1 MKRQVESNQKQFI
14 SVKKLPQETLSNIEK
29 LAQDNLEDSNE
40 DQNELYHY
48 GTPRHSGRYPWGS
61 GENPYQGDFD
71 FKAHVASLKNK
82 GWTQKE
88 IAKSMKMNTSQ
99 LRAKIDI
106 SSENITRARDSMV
119 FKLRD
124 KGYSKVAIAR
134 QLQIPESTVRNVLK
148 NVDKVKEN
156 STRAV
161 AESLKQAVKD
171 QKYIDVGHGC
181 ESQMGISK
189 DKLRHAVALMEQEG
203 FEIQYHEQPQM
214 GTGKATMM
222 KILVPKDTPWVE
234 VEKARKNAE
243 IDFPGFHYEHGDYEN
258 PHKLETPVAV
268 SEKRVKIIYPKDG
281 GDKKDGLIE
290 IRPGCEDLNLGR
302 NSYAQVRIAV
312 GEGNGTHFAKGVA
325 VYGDPKDF
333 PKGVDILVNTSKPND
348 YPMMGDKSKTV
359 LKPMKNDP
367 ITNNPFGASINQDD
381 TGETKHPLR
390 YFQAH
395 YTGKDGKEHLSALN
409 IVNEQGTWDE
419 WNRNLSSQF
428 LAKQTLSLA
437 RRQLSLDARM
447 RNDEFEEL
455 KTINN
460 PVVRKNLLE
469 SFADNCD
476 SAAVHLKAAALPRQA
491 MQLLIPF
498 TNIKEDEIYAP
509 NFHDGE
515 KVCLIRFPH
524 TGRFEIP
531 ELTVNNRF
539 PDGQRVIG
547 GSDPTIKRDA
557 VGINPKVAQQLS
569 GADFDGDTVLVIPNN
584 SGSVKTYHQLK
595 GLEGFNE
602 EFHERYKRPEDSP
615 YAQMTPHE
623 KGMQMG
629 LVSNLITD
637 MTLKGATE
645 PELARAVRH
654 SMVII
659 DAEKHDL
666 DWRQSAEDNNIKQ
679 LYQKYQNRTQGGAS
693 TLISKASSEKD
704 IDYRRAGERRIDP
717 ETGKPRIFYIDPKTG
732 EKLWTT
738 PKPGEKGYKEVSRR
752 VMKDIKDPET
762 GKPIIDPNTKQKLK
776 EPMRD
781 ENGNVIWKKST
792 KKIKSQW
799 MYEEPDAMRLSS
811 GTPMENIYGE
821 YANAMKALGNKARLE
836 ASHIRPYKQNTS
848 AHEVY
853 LKEVK
858 ELEAALALAKKN
870 APLERK
876 AQMLANKFFQLK
888 KQDNPEL
895 EYDKDKQK
903 KVKGQCLEEA
913 RYRVGAKKALIDP
926 TDRQW
931 EAIQAGAISSNKLE
945 EILKNCDIDKIK
957 KRATPRTPKG
967 ISPAKLSTA
976 KLRLNRGYSPD
987 DVAMSLGVSV
997 STLYRALDID
1007 GDGKKD

>member
-1 MKRQVESNQKQFI
+1 MKRQVKPNQKEQKVLQTDI
-14 SVKKLPQETLSNIEK
+14 PTEESEVVGEKKQRK
-29 LAQDNLEDSNE
+29 K
-40 DQNELYHY
+40 ELYHY

-61 GENPYQGDFD
+61 GENPYQGDMD
-71 FKAHVASLKNK
+71 FKAHVASLKQR
-82 GWTQKE
+82 GWSQKE

-106 SSENITRARDSMV
+106 ASENISRGRDSMI

-124 KGYSKVAIAR
+124 KGYSKMAISR

-148 NVDKVKEN
+148 NVDKIKTN
-156 STRAV
+156 STRNV
-161 AESLKQAVKD
+161 AEDLKKAVGE
-171 QKYIDVGHGC
+171 QKYVDVGHGC
-181 ESQMGISK
+181 EVQMGNISK
-189 DKLRHAVALMEQEG
+189 DKLRHAVALMLEEG
-203 FEIQYHEQPQM
+203 YEIQYHEQPQM
-214 GTGKATMM
+214 GTGKSTMM
-222 KILVPKDTPWVE
+222 KILVPRGTPWAE

-243 IDFPGFHYEHGDYEN
+243 IDYPGFHYEHGDYDN

-268 SEKRVKIIYPKDG
+268 NEKRVKIIYPKDG

-348 YPMMGDKSKTV
+348 YPMMGSKDKTV
-359 LKPMKNDP
+359 LKPMKKDP

-381 TGETKHPLR
+381 EGESKHPLR

-395 YTGKDGKEHLSALN
+395 YTGKDGQTHLSALN
-409 IVNEQGTWDE
+409 IVNEQGTWDD

-428 LAKQTLSLA
+428 LAKQTVPLA
-437 RRQLSLDARM
+437 KRQLSLDARM

-547 GSDPTIKRDA
+547 GNDPTVKRDA

-569 GADFDGDTVLVIPNN
+569 GADFDGDTVLVIPNDK
-584 SGSVKTYHQLK
+584 GYVRTHGPLEQLD
-595 GLEGFNE
+595 GFAE
-602 EFHERYKRPEDSP
+602 EMHERYKRPADSP
-615 YAQMTPHE
+615 YQQMTPHE

-637 MTLKGATE
+637 MTLKGATK
-645 PELARAVRH
+645 PELARAVKH

-666 DWRQSAEDNNIKQ
+666 DWRQSAEDNNIRQ
-679 LYQKYQNRTQGGAS
+679 LYIKYQGRSQGGAS

-704 IDYRRAGERRIDP
+704 IPYRKPGETRVDP
-717 ETGKPRIFYIDPKTG
+717 ETGKTRVFYTDPKTG
-732 EKLWTT
+732 AKLWTT
-738 PKPGEKGYKEVSRR
+738 PKPGEKGYKEVAKR
-752 VMKDIKDPET
+752 VLKEVKDPIT
-762 GKPIIDPNTKQKLK
+762 GKTLIDEKTKQKIK
-776 EPMRD
+776 EPVLD
-781 ENGNVIWKKST
+781 ENGKIIYKKVP
-792 KKIKSQW
+792 KMIKSQW
-799 MYEEPDAMRLSS
+799 MYEESDAMNLSS
-811 GTPMENIYGE
+811 GTQMENIYGE
-821 YANAMKALGNKARLE
+821 YANEMKSLANKARLE
-836 ASHIRPYKQNTS
+836 ASHIRPQKQDIT
-848 AHEVY
+848 AKQVY
-853 LKEVK
+853 FKEIK
-858 ELEAALALAKKN
+858 ELDAALALAKEN
-870 APLERK
+870 APRERK
-876 AQMLANKFFQLK
+876 AQMLANKLFQMK
-888 KQDNPEL
+888 KEDNPEL
-895 EYDKDKQK
+895 SYDKDKIK

-913 RYRVGAKKALIDP
+913 RYRVGAKKTLIDP

-945 EILKNCDIDKIK
+945 EIIKNCDTDKLK
-957 KRATPRTPKG
+957 KRATPRSPKG
-967 ISPAKLSTA
+967 IPPAKIATA

-987 DVAMSLGVSV
+987 EVAMSLGVSI
-997 STLYRALDID
+997 STLYRALDLD
-1007 GDGKKD
+1007 GDGKKDS